1 MIFYDT
7 DFIKLKVKSSIFPE
21 KGSLAAFLAFTRV
34 IVSIEFFQQLQPA
47 KGLGRNL
54 ICVQK

>member
-34 IVSIEFFQQLQPA
+34 IVSIEFL
-47 KGLGRNL
+47 KGQWPDKGPIRNL